1 MSAIQW
7 TPELLTTVS
16 AIIALLVG
24 SLTTAL
30 IKNRKQVQLETQ
42 LELVTNSNEEL
53 FKAKTELEEST
64 YQYQL
69 ANSKL
74 TQKFEYLSASSELT
88 EERLRAENIEYKQK
102 LNELNERLEQSRE
115 RHSQAEIALK
125 ASVTSAASLEQRQQ
139 ELRENVQQLQAKLE
153 TERTEAKLV
162 SAELTELK
170 TTLEQKEQH
179 YKEQMAQL
187 SETKQSLGKE
197 FENLAN
203 KIFEEK
209 GKTFSH
215 TSQASID
222 ALLKPFREQIDGF
235 QKRVNEV
242 HDTSL
247 KGNTNL
253 AAEIKKVLD
262 VGLQMSQD
270 ATNLTSALKG
280 DSQQRGAWGE
290 AQLERT
296 LEMSGLIKDTH
307 YDVQSNFKDEQ
318 GNRKQ
323 TDYLIKL
330 PDDKNIIID
339 SKVSLIAYDRA
350 VSADT
355 PEEYKLALNEHSKAV
370 RRHIDDLAS
379 KNYTNLAG
387 MHSPSFVLMFMPIEP
402 AYIEVL
408 KHEKDLFDY
417 GYQKNIILVSHTTLI
432 PILRTVSNLWMM
444 ERSNTEA
451 RELSDKAGDIYNQVC
466 LVAERLAK
474 LGNTLNTVSNHY
486 NETVTGLVGK
496 QGLYTKVQGF
506 DQLSTRVNKT
516 LPALEPTHID
526 FQTERLDLI
535 AEPVLEPMKKPEDQ
549 AAPQEKLVGAPD
561 ITES

>member
-1 MSAIQW
+1 M
-7 TPELLTTVS
+7 
-16 AIIALLVG
+16 
-24 SLTTAL
+24 
-30 IKNRKQVQLETQ
+30 
-42 LELVTNSNEEL
+42 
-53 FKAKTELEEST
+53 
-64 YQYQL
+64 
-69 ANSKL
+69 
-74 TQKFEYLSASSELT
+74 
-88 EERLRAENIEYKQK
+88 EYKQK

-139 ELRENVQQLQAKLE
+139 ELRESVQQLQEKLE

-222 ALLKPFREQIDGF
+222 AMLKPFREQIDGF
-235 QKRVNEV
+235 QKRINEV
-242 HDTSL
+242 HDSSL

-262 VGLQMSQD
+262 VGLQMSEE

-296 LEMSGLIKDTH
+296 LAMSGLMKDTH
-307 YDVQSNFKDEQ
+307 YVVLSSFKDV
-318 GNRKQ
+318 GGTRKQ

-330 PDDKNIIID
+330 PDEKNIIID
-339 SKVSLIAYDRA
+339 SKVSLVAYGRA
-350 VSADT
+350 VSAER
-355 PEEYKLALNEHSKAV
+355 PEQYQSPLKEHSMAV

-379 KNYTNLAG
+379 KDYTCIAS
-387 MHSPSFVLMFMPIEP
+387 MRSPGFVLIFMLIEP

-417 GYQKNIILVSHTTLI
+417 GYKKGIVLVSHTTLI
-432 PILRTVSNLWMM
+432 PILRTISNLWMM
-444 ERSNTEA
+444 ERSNKEA

-466 LVAERLAK
+466 LVAERLAR
-474 LGNTLNTVSNHY
+474 LGRTLGTVSNHY
-486 NETVTGLVGK
+486 NDTVTGLVGRA
-496 QGLYTKVQGF
+496 GLYSKVEGF
-506 DQLSTRVNKT
+506 EQLSARVNKT
-516 LPALEPTHID
+516 LPVVEPAHLE
-526 FQTERLDLI
+526 FQTERLALA
-535 AEPVLEPMKKPEDQ
+535 AEPIKEKKNADDNGKEQALIEPDDSE
-549 AAPQEKLVGAPD
+549 AE
-561 ITES
+561 

>member
-7 TPELLTTVS
+7 TPELLAAAS
-16 AIIALLVG
+16 AITALLVG

-30 IKNRKQVQLETQ
+30 FKNRKQVQLETQ

-74 TQKFEYLSASSELT
+74 TQKIEYLSTSSKLT
-88 EERLRAENIEYKQK
+88 EERLRAENMEYKQK

-115 RHSQAEIALK
+115 RYSQAEIALK
-125 ASVTSAASLEQRQQ
+125 ASVTNAASLEQRQQ
-139 ELRENVQQLQAKLE
+139 ELRESVQQLQEKLE

-222 ALLKPFREQIDGF
+222 AMLKPFREQIDGF
-235 QKRVNEV
+235 QKRINEV
-242 HDTSL
+242 HDSSL

-262 VGLQMSQD
+262 VGLRMSEE

-307 YDVQSNFKDEQ
+307 YDVQSSFKDES

-330 PDDKNIIID
+330 PDEKNIIID
-339 SKVSLIAYDRA
+339 SKVSLVAYDRA
-350 VSADT
+350 VSAET
-355 PEEYKLALNEHSKAV
+355 PEQYQLALKEHSMAV

-379 KNYTNLAG
+379 KDYTSIAG
-387 MHSPSFVLMFMPIEP
+387 MRSPSFVLMFMPIEP

-417 GYQKNIILVSHTTLI
+417 GYKKGIVLVSHTTLI
-432 PILRTVSNLWMM
+432 PILRTISNLWMM
-444 ERSNTEA
+444 ERSNKEA

-466 LVAERLAK
+466 LVAERLAR
-474 LGNTLNTVSNHY
+474 LGRTLGTVSNHY
-486 NETVTGLVGK
+486 NDTVTGLVGRA
-496 QGLYTKVQGF
+496 GLYSKVEGF
-506 DQLSTRVNKT
+506 EQLSARVNKT
-516 LPALEPTHID
+516 LPVVEPAHLE
-526 FQTERLDLI
+526 FQTERLALA
-535 AEPVLEPMKKPEDQ
+535 AEPIKEKKNADDNGKEQALIEPDDSE
-549 AAPQEKLVGAPD
+549 AE
-561 ITES
+561 

>member
-7 TPELLTTVS
+7 TPELLAAAS

-30 IKNRKQVQLETQ
+30 IKNRKQTQLETQ
-42 LELVTNSNEEL
+42 LELANSSNQTLLE
-53 FKAKTELEEST
+53 AKTELEKRS
-64 YQYQL
+64 YQL
-69 ANSKL
+69 QLSNSQLEQRLENVTINSQKTEQRL
-74 TQKFEYLSASSELT
+74 TAEA
-88 EERLRAENIEYKQK
+88 EENKHKIKEF
-102 LNELNERLEQSRE
+102 NERLEQTRE
-115 RHSQAEIALK
+115 RHNQAEIALK
-125 ASVTSAASLEQRQQ
+125 ASLTAASSLEKRQQ
-139 ELRENVQQLQAKLE
+139 ELLHNLQQVQDKLDA
-153 TERTEAKLV
+153 ERAESKLV

-187 SETKQSLGKE
+187 SDTKQSLGKE

-242 HDTSL
+242 HDSSL
-247 KGNTNL
+247 KGSTNL

-296 LEMSGLIKDTH
+296 LEMSGLTKDTH

-330 PDDKNIIID
+330 PDNKNIIID
-339 SKVSLIAYDRA
+339 SKVSLVAYDRA
-350 VSADT
+350 VSAET

-379 KNYTNLAG
+379 KDYTSLAG

-417 GYQKNIILVSHTTLI
+417 GYKKGIVLVSHTTLI

-451 RELSDKAGDIYNQVC
+451 REISEKAGEIYNQVC
-466 LVAERLAK
+466 LMAERLDK
-474 LGNTLNTVSNHY
+474 LGGSLTTASGHY
-486 NETVTGLVGK
+486 NRAVTALVGQ
-496 QGLYTKVQGF
+496 QGLYGKVERF
-506 DQLSTRVNKT
+506 NQLSTRVNKT
-516 LPALEPTHID
+516 LPAIEPAHMD
-526 FQTERLDLI
+526 FQTERLALV
-535 AEPVLEPMKKPEDQ
+535 AEP
-549 AAPQEKLVGAPD
+549 
-561 ITES
+561 ITEPEKNIELNADKEEAKNSTSDTE

>member
-1 MSAIQW
+1 MTAIQW
-7 TPELLTTVS
+7 TAELLVFVS
-16 AIIALLVG
+16 GVV
-24 SLTTAL
+24 SLCAGVLITAL
-30 IKNRKQVQLETQ
+30 VKNRKQVQLETQ
-42 LELVTNSNEEL
+42 LEQALLTSEQAQ
-53 FKAKTELEEST
+53 KDKTELES
-64 YQYQL
+64 QVHQLQL
-69 ANSKL
+69 ANSQLSQQVDNL
-74 TQKFEYLSASSELT
+74 TVNSAATEQRLQTDVKQYKEEL
-88 EERLRAENIEYKQK
+88 AKASANIETLRTQQG
-102 LNELNERLEQSRE
+102 EVEV
-115 RHSQAEIALK
+115 ALK
-125 ASVTSAASLEQRQQ
+125 ASLTEAESLKQYQK
-139 ELRENVQQLQAKLE
+139 ELRDTLEKTQARLE
-153 TERTEAKLV
+153 SERIESKAV

-170 TTLEQKEQH
+170 TTLEQREKH
-179 YKEQMAQL
+179 FKEQMAQL

-222 ALLKPFREQIDGF
+222 AMLKPFREQIDGF
-235 QKRVNEV
+235 QKRINEV
-242 HDTSL
+242 HDSSL

-262 VGLQMSQD
+262 VGLQMSEE

-307 YDVQSNFKDEQ
+307 YDVQSSFKDES

-330 PDDKNIIID
+330 PDEKNIIID
-339 SKVSLIAYDRA
+339 SKVSLVAYDRA
-350 VSADT
+350 VSAET
-355 PEEYKLALNEHSKAV
+355 PEQYQLALKEHSMAV

-379 KNYTNLAG
+379 KDYTSIAG
-387 MHSPSFVLMFMPIEP
+387 MRSPSFVLMFMPIEP

-417 GYQKNIILVSHTTLI
+417 GYKKGIVLVSHTTLI
-432 PILRTVSNLWMM
+432 PILRTISNLWMM
-444 ERSNTEA
+444 ERSNKEA

-466 LVAERLAK
+466 LVAERLAR
-474 LGNTLNTVSNHY
+474 LGRTLGTVSNHY
-486 NETVTGLVGK
+486 NDTVTGLVGRA
-496 QGLYTKVQGF
+496 GLYSKVEGF
-506 DQLSTRVNKT
+506 EQLSARVNKT
-516 LPALEPTHID
+516 LPVVEPAHLE
-526 FQTERLDLI
+526 FQTERLALA
-535 AEPVLEPMKKPEDQ
+535 AEPIKEKKNADDNGKEQALIEPDDSE
-549 AAPQEKLVGAPD
+549 AE
-561 ITES
+561 